1 MQQQA
6 ELAKRVLDNIGKVI
20 LGSSEGVQFTVLAF
34 LAGGHILMEDSPGVG
49 KTTLAKSLARS
60 VDASFKRI
68 QFTPDLL
75 PADVTGTSIYSPKS
89 QAFNFREGPVF
100 CNILLAD
107 EINRASPRT
116 QSALLEAMNEAQVS
130 VDGET
135 YALPDPF
142 LVVATQ
148 NPIEQHGTY
157 PLPEAQ
163 LDRFAVKVS
172 IGYPEASV
180 EADILEKQALGH
192 PLEKLASVVS
202 LEEVNAARDKVRHI
216 KVERSVTDY
225 MVAITRATREHTSLR
240 LGVSPRG
247 SLILYRIA
255 QAHAFIEDRDYV
267 TPDDVKKVATP
278 VLAHRLVLESK
289 ARYSGVTGED
299 VVHEILNEVKAPV

>member
-60 VDASFKRI
+60 VEASFKRI

-89 QAFNFREGPVF
+89 QAFTFREGPVF

-172 IGYPEASV
+172 IGYPDAAV

-192 PLEKLASVVS
+192 PLEKLESVVT
-202 LEEVNAARDKVRHI
+202 LEEVNEARDKVRHV

-255 QAHAFIEDRDYV
+255 QAHAFIEGRDYV

-299 VVHEILNEVKAPV
+299 VVYEILNEVKAPV